1 MTILMTKDD
10 PDVMDFQESH
20 FWRINSVF
28 LDVLS
33 RGSEELGLLGGF
45 GVLARGDAS

>member
-20 FWRINSVF
+20 FWRINSVV

-33 RGSEELGLLGGF
+33 RGSEGLGLLGAF
-45 GVLARGDAS
+45 GVLTRGDAL